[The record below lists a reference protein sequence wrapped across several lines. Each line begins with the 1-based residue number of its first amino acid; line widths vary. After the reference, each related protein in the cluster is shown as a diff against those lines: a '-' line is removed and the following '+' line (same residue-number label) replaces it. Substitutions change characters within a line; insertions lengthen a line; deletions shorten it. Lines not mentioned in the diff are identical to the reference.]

1 MKTALITG
9 GSRGIGAATVR
20 AFAKAGYQVV
30 FLYYQSKE
38 SALLLANE
46 TGATAL
52 CCDIADRRQM
62 DEACVQALRQLTHL
76 DAFVHCAGIAQ
87 QKLITDVT
95 DEDWRRMFAIHV
107 DSAFFAARAVL
118 PGMIAKKC
126 GQIVFLSSIWGQ
138 VGASMEVPY
147 SAAKAALIGLTR
159 ALAKEVAPCGI
170 RVNCV
175 APGVIATDMLSAL
188 SPDTL
193 AQLAEETPLGRIGT
207 SGEVAKSILW
217 LCSDDAAFLTGQ
229 VLSLNG
235 GMVMA

>member
-30 FLYYQSKE
+30 FLYYQSNE
-38 SALLLANE
+38 AALLLANE

-52 CCDIADRRQM
+52 YCDIADRRQV
-62 DEACVQALRQLTHL
+62 DEACAQALRQLTHL
-76 DAFVHCAGIAQ
+76 DALVHCAGIAQ
-87 QKLITDVT
+87 QKLFTDVT
-95 DEDWRRMFAIHV
+95 DEDWRRMLAIHV
-107 DSAFFAARAVL
+107 DGAFFAARAVL

-126 GQIVFLSSIWGQ
+126 GQIVFLSSMWGQ

-147 SAAKAALIGLTR
+147 STAKAALIGLTR

-175 APGVIATDMLSAL
+175 APGAIGTDMLSAF
-188 SPDTL
+188 SQDTL

-207 SGEVAKSILW
+207 PDEVAKSILW
-217 LCSDDAAFLTGQ
+217 LCSDDTAFLTGQ